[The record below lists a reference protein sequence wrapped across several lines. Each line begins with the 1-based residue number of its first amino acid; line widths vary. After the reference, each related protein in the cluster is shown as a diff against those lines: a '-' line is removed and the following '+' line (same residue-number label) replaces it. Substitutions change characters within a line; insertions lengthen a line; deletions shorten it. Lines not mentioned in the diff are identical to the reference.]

1 MRAFVLAAALAL
13 AAGPA
18 AAQLFGNAELLEP
31 DKACRIAARALDAR
45 NVEVTFQIADGY
57 YMYRERFSFATESG
71 QPLKG
76 VEIPRGKIKED
87 QFFGK
92 QETFRD
98 FVRIRVPVSAADAA
112 KGSITLNVTSQ
123 GCSDKGICYIAQ
135 TQRVKVPL
143 PRS

>member
-1 MRAFVLAAALAL
+1 MRAFFAAAALAF

-18 AAQLFGNAELLEP
+18 VAQLFGNAELLEP
-31 DKACRIAARALDAR
+31 DKAFRIAARALDAR
-45 NVEVTFQIADGY
+45 NVEITFQIADGY
-57 YMYRERFSFATESG
+57 YMYRDRFRFSTADG
-71 QPLKG
+71 RPLKG
-76 VEIPRGKIKED
+76 VELPRGKMKED

-112 KGSITLNVTSQ
+112 KGSVTLNVTSQ
-123 GCSDKGICYIAQ
+123 GCADKGICYIPQ
-135 TQRVKVPL
+135 TQQIKVPF